1 MKFKDL
7 LDKKVIFIE
16 NLGDSYYWDYRMIVQ
31 IDKEN
36 IVLVEYDN
44 SYSGWIPFAVE
55 SVDKEFV
62 SSFFDTYDDKTRK
75 VELDYNST
83 ETLKDAI
90 DFEYNEEYLD
100 EDVVVLKF
108 DDIKD
113 FIVGDES
120 NVNKG
125 VD

>member
-1 MKFKDL
+1 MKFKDI
-7 LDKKVIFIE
+7 LDKKVVFNE
-16 NLGDSYYWDYRMIVQ
+16 NLGDEYYWDYRMIVQ

-36 IVLVEYDN
+36 IVLVEYDD
-44 SYSGWIPFAVE
+44 SMSGYISFKVE

-62 SSFFDTYDDKTRK
+62 SSFFDTYEDKTRK

-120 NVNKG
+120 NE
-125 VD
+125 

>member
-7 LDKKVIFIE
+7 LDKKVIFVE
-16 NLGDSYYWDYRMIVQ
+16 NLGDEYYWDYRMIVQ

-36 IVLVEYDN
+36 IVLVEYDD
-44 SYSGWIPFAVE
+44 SYSGWISFAVE
-55 SVDKEFV
+55 SVDKEFI
-62 SSFFDTYDDKTRK
+62 SSFFDTYEDKTRK

-83 ETLKDAI
+83 KTLKNAI

-120 NVNKG
+120 NVK
-125 VD
+125 D

>member
-1 MKFKDL
+1 MKFKDI
-7 LDKKVIFIE
+7 LDKKVIFNE
-16 NLGDSYYWDYRMIVQ
+16 NLGDPYYWDYRMIVQ

-36 IVLVEYDN
+36 IVLVEYDD
-44 SYSGWIPFAVE
+44 SCSGYIPFKVE

-62 SSFFDTYDDKTRK
+62 SSFFDTYEDKTRK

-120 NVNKG
+120 NVK
-125 VD
+125 D

>member
-16 NLGDSYYWDYRMIVQ
+16 NLGDWYYWDYRMIVQ
-31 IDKEN
+31 IDKDN
-36 IVLVEYDN
+36 IVLVEYDD
-44 SYSGWIPFAVE
+44 SQSGYIPFKVE

-62 SSFFDTYDDKTRK
+62 SSFFDTYEDKTRK
-75 VELDYNST
+75 VELDYNSK

-90 DFEYNEEYLD
+90 DFEYNEEYLN
-100 EDVVVLKF
+100 EDVVVLKL

-120 NVNKG
+120 NE
-125 VD
+125 

>member
-36 IVLVEYDN
+36 IVLVEYDD
-44 SYSGWIPFAVE
+44 SFSGYIHFKVE
-55 SVDKEFV
+55 SVNKEFV
-62 SSFFDTYDDKTRK
+62 LSFFDTYDDKTRK

-83 ETLKDAI
+83 EALKDVI
-90 DFEYNEEYLD
+90 DFKYDKEYLD

-108 DDIKD
+108 EDIKD
-113 FIVGDES
+113 FVVGDES
-120 NVNKG
+120 NE
-125 VD
+125 

>member
-7 LDKKVIFIE
+7 LDKKVIFVE
-16 NLGDSYYWDYRMIVQ
+16 NLGDEYYWDCRMIVQ

-44 SYSGWIPFAVE
+44 SFSGWISFAVE
-55 SVDKEFV
+55 SVDKEFI
-62 SSFFDTYDDKTRK
+62 SSFFDTYEDKTRK

-83 ETLKDAI
+83 KTLKNAI

-113 FIVGDES
+113 FIVGGKE
-120 NVNKG
+120 
-125 VD
+125 

>member
-1 MKFKDL
+1 MKFKDI
-7 LDKKVIFIE
+7 LDKKVIFNE

-36 IVLVEYDN
+36 IVLVEYDD
-44 SYSGWIPFAVE
+44 SFSGYIPFKVE

-75 VELDYNST
+75 VELDYNNT
-83 ETLKDAI
+83 ETLKDVI
-90 DFEYNEEYLD
+90 NFEYDKEYLD

-108 DDIKD
+108 EDIKD
-113 FIVGDES
+113 FVVGDES
-120 NVNKG
+120 NVK
-125 VD
+125 D

>member
-36 IVLVEYDN
+36 IVLVEYDD
-44 SYSGWIPFAVE
+44 SCSGYIPFKVE

-90 DFEYNEEYLD
+90 DFEYNEEYLN
-100 EDVVVLKF
+100 EDVVVLKL

-120 NVNKG
+120 NE
-125 VD
+125 